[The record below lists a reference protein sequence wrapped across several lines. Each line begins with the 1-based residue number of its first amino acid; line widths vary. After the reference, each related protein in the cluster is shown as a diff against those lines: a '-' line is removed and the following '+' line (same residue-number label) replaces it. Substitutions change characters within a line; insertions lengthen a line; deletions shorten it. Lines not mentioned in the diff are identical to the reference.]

1 MTFAEFVVFFL
12 FCRQDYLPL
21 LLLAACTRLCNSFFP
36 TIRWQYCSKDCHK
49 AYTIVWQGWL
59 PCLLIS
65 LTSQISPL
73 ILSPKLYNFLS
84 GSAPSPTKGRSS
96 YLYLLLIPAKKPRH
110 HVPDPGLF
118 LLPDQLCGTHYDNG
132 KSAGSLISL
141 ASLENPH
148 FLFDLSS
155 ISPRQIRPPA
165 NGAIIYT
172 WAWYCP
178 LFWFS
183 TDIAFLS
190 SFGTFLKSLL

>member
-1 MTFAEFVVFFL
+1 MQF
-12 FCRQDYLPL
+12 
-21 LLLAACTRLCNSFFP
+21 FFP
-36 TIRWQYCSKDCHK
+36 HNTVTILLQRLSQSLN

-96 YLYLLLIPAKKPRH
+96 YLYLLLIPARKPRH

-155 ISPRQIRPPA
+155 ISPQQIHPPA
-165 NGAIIYT
+165 NDVIIFYMG
-172 WAWYCP
+172 
-178 LFWFS
+178 L
-183 TDIAFLS
+183 ILS
-190 SFGTFLKSLL
+190 IVLVQH